1 MRIFFDTN
9 VIISAFTTHGV
20 CAEIFNHCLAEH
32 QICISTFVLVETERV
47 LKKKFKLPQ
56 NQIKQI
62 LNLLKQN
69 TTIVTSKKPK
79 QQISK
84 DPDDDNILADAQMI
98 HAHVLLSGDNDLLEL
113 KRFSGIPIIQPKK
126 IWSFE
131 KEKTKKLK

>member
-1 MRIFFDTN
+1 
-9 VIISAFTTHGV
+9 
-20 CAEIFNHCLAEH
+20 
-32 QICISTFVLVETERV
+32 FVLVETERV